1 MNTTKKLTAIAIATM
16 SCVAWAAGEHPGHGT
31 HWGYKG
37 DLGPD
42 KWTTLK
48 PEFAACAGR
57 NQSPINVTSTINA
70 ELKPVKFNYKAG
82 GHEVINN
89 GHAVQVNF
97 EAGSSID
104 VDGIAFELKQFHFH
118 SPSENQIDGKSFP
131 LEVHFVHADK
141 DGNLAV
147 VSVVF
152 DEGKSNPVVAAAWS
166 QMPKSEGG
174 KNPLATKVSGVGLL
188 PASRDY
194 YRYNGSL
201 TTPPCTEG
209 VRWLVMKQPMSVSK
223 QQIEQFTTTLGF
235 TNNRPVQPVNARPV
249 LR

>member
-1 MNTTKKLTAIAIATM
+1 MSIARTLIATAM
-16 SCVAWAAGEHPGHGT
+16 AALFGGAWAAGEHPGHGT

-37 DLGPD
+37 DIGPD
-42 KWTTLK
+42 KWTALK
-48 PEFAACAGR
+48 PEFSACAGK
-57 NQSPINVTSTINA
+57 NQSPINVGGTIDA
-70 ELKPVKFNYKAG
+70 ALKPIKFDYKAG
-82 GHEVINN
+82 GSEVINN
-89 GHAVQVNF
+89 GHAIQVNF
-97 EAGSSID
+97 EAGSSISI
-104 VDGIAFELKQFHFH
+104 DGIAFELKQFHFH
-118 SPSENQIDGKSFP
+118 SPSENQINGKSFP
-131 LEVHFVHADK
+131 LEAHLVHADK

-152 DEGKSNPVVAAAWS
+152 DQGKSNPVVAAAWG

-174 KNPLATKVSGVGLL
+174 KNGLATKVSGAGLL
-188 PASRDY
+188 PANRDY

-209 VRWLVMKQPMSVSK
+209 VRWMVMKQPMTVSK

-235 TNNRPVQPVNARPV
+235 ANNRPVQPVNARPV